1 MAASVIIYRLSLNRK
16 EKKYVIY
23 FIVLFII
30 HFSLDLF
37 GLLIVLYDLN
47 IWFNIINIGLDILI
61 VVISWLVWKENNN
74 KEYSD
79 YIFEGKNGK
88 IEEMFKMDDMNYDKI
103 S

>member
-79 YIFEGKNGK
+79 YNFENNETIIALGNM
-88 IEEMFKMDDMNYDKI
+88 EDKDN
-103 S
+103 